1 MKPPPTLLTVSTAIK
16 VAVGVASGIF
26 AVSALLILVFIVYN
40 RDHAV
45 MKLSQWGMLTW
56 LVSCA
61 LISFVFMFTYLPTNE
76 WHCRFSEFFELI
88 PMTMIG
94 AILVGRVWR
103 IYVTLSPAMSIGKDK
118 KEEGQTVTKFVIG
131 TLTQIAR
138 FPYGCRELGQ
148 ENKGFRAKATTGETI
163 RLVLVLCTPQ
173 LIVQI
178 VGLAVYDK
186 GLDYDF
192 DDDGSI
198 GIIAC
203 SDEGTWVRRVGVMFM
218 WLMYT
223 LALILAWV
231 GRDLPAAFN
240 DTDAIFQS
248 SSINALVS
256 LITITLDMLT
266 TTIRTA
272 PDVTVFLW
280 VCTSIVISSTAV
292 YFITVPKIKRVVSGE
307 KVIISDLLKQAR
319 TSEHSTS
326 NPAGETSI
334 LQAGKNLASS
344 RLPNE
349 EKPTIHVKRNDPIPR
364 KLERELL
371 GVNEMVEGIRNEL

>member
-1 MKPPPTLLTVSTAIK
+1 MK
-16 VAVGVASGIF
+16 VAVGLASGIC
-26 AVSALLILVFIVYN
+26 AVGTLLILVFIVYH
-40 RDHAV
+40 RGHAV

-61 LISFVFMFTYLPTNE
+61 MISFAFMFTYLPTHE
-76 WHCRFSEFFELI
+76 WHCRFNEFFELI

-103 IYVTLSPAMSIGKDK
+103 IYVTLSPAMSIGKEK
-118 KEEGQTVTKFVIG
+118 KKGQTVTKIVIG
-131 TLTQIAR
+131 TLTQVAR

-148 ENKGFRAKATTGETI
+148 ENKGFRAKATAAETI
-163 RLVLVLCTPQ
+163 RLVLVLCVPQ
-173 LIVQI
+173 LFVQI
-178 VGLAVYDK
+178 VGVAVYDK
-186 GLDYDF
+186 ILDYDF
-192 DDDGSI
+192 DTDGSTAI
-198 GIIAC
+198 VIC
-203 SDEGTWVRRVGVMFM
+203 SDEGIWVRRVGVMLM
-218 WLMYT
+218 WLVYT

-248 SSINALVS
+248 SSINAIVS
-256 LITITLDMLT
+256 LIAITLDMLT
-266 TTIRTA
+266 TAVRTA
-272 PDVTVFLW
+272 PDVTAFIW
-280 VCTSIVISSTAV
+280 VSTSMVISLTAV
-292 YFITVPKIKRVVSGE
+292 CFITVPKIKRVLSGE

-326 NPAGETSI
+326 HPGGGETSI
-334 LQAGKNLASS
+334 LQSGKSLACS
-344 RLPNE
+344 RLPNGE
-349 EKPTIHVKRNDPIPR
+349 RPTIHVKRNDPIPR